1 MVWYSIILISFNS
14 ISWRACWLD
23 SFSRSFIVSSSQ
35 IKQFFT
41 ANRFLD
47 KEEWVLRNEEQNGCD
62 KSRWSSFIVW
72 ERKRRQK
79 YDIHIKF
86 IQFIHCRKICLPTN
100 MKSALRGSFY
110 TKWEM
115 DLWELW
121 KDEWKW
127 IFVNNRGYLKF
138 LRAIETFVDRTQ
150 LKEKWKVIVTHFL

>member
-1 MVWYSIILISFNS
+1 MVWYSIILISFSS

-100 MKSALRGSFY
+100 LKSALRGPSIQNGR
-110 TKWEM
+110 
-115 DLWELW
+115 
-121 KDEWKW
+121 W
-127 IFVNNRGYLKF
+127 INESCERMNENEYSWIIVVIWRF
-138 LRAIETFVDRTQ
+138 LGQ
-150 LKEKWKVIVTHFL
+150 